1 MKWRKFLAILLVLSI
16 LCSLPITTALAADE
30 DTEETEYELYPLPQE
45 ITYGTDN
52 SNLPSTVNAYF
63 GAGID
68 TYTVDRAEQALSHGG
83 LTMSRV
89 DAAENA
95 QLIVEI
101 YDADGTNNAIFGSL
115 DDTLFAKIDAYLLV
129 IAGSK
134 VGVLGKDTDA
144 AFYGLTTL
152 QQILD
157 QATGGVVRNLTIQD
171 WADVASRGFI
181 EGYYGNPWS
190 TEDRAELMRWAGNFK
205 LNSYFYAPKDD
216 PKHNAR
222 WYERYTDEELEA
234 KIKPL
239 AEAGNASKCQFVYA
253 LHPFMSSA
261 INQSNYSEKIEQLK
275 AKFEQVI
282 GAGVRQIAVLADDAG
297 VPDKDPQLYVTLMTD
312 LTNWVSSEEM
322 QSKYPGLK
330 VIIPFCPNDYM
341 GNGSSDQ
348 FQTLKKL
355 PDTVPLV
362 VTGGRI
368 WGEVSSEFT
377 TNFTNNAGRGPYMWI
392 NWPCSD
398 NSKRHL
404 IMGGYTTFLHPGVD
418 PSNIQGIVLN
428 PMQQSEPSKVAIFGN
443 ACYSWNIWKEDEAEQ
458 AWEDSFKYVDHETYE
473 ETDASNA
480 LKELSKHMINQ
491 NMDDRVTA
499 LQESEVLKAQLD
511 EFKTKLSSG
520 TLTTED
526 IEAMRAEFQ
535 LLADASET
543 YREAGNSRIVGQIVY
558 WLDTWDDITAAA
570 DLLLNALDA
579 YYVDNNAGLVP
590 DYYTQAQAKLE
601 QAETHG
607 FWYIDHT
614 EYAEVGVQHIM
625 PFLRTVRD
633 HVATLA
639 QLSVDPTKV
648 ITTPIWSFGDSFWN
662 GTKLANLYDGNEN
675 TETVSSEEIKS
686 GDYVGL
692 TFSRGI
698 SIDSA
703 AFLTGRS
710 GNLADTF
717 GACKLEYTTDGTT
730 WQTVEKYGSLTGS
743 ATNHD
748 FTFTDL
754 NLTNVRGLR
763 MTATANNAKWL
774 GVREIYINEV
784 PEKEDVE
791 TSLSGTYE
799 YTSRW
804 TVYAGNTD
812 NLKDNSDTSDIEF
825 DTGADDNTVVGDYIG
840 ITLSEAQKI
849 GTVRIVVGGQR
860 VGSNKWKKY
869 HIAYSTEASG
879 DNWITLKTGITGGAV
894 DANTGIITGK
904 DNEKDTLVIDF
915 GGVEARR
922 IRLVNDEQR
931 HAWVLFSEFQVH
943 PYVEDHTEVICT
955 DRWTVYQGSESNLLD
970 GNDNTFVWYDPDG
983 SDNSTDDDSLV
994 GDYIGLDLGEV
1005 KQVGKVR
1012 FVIGHDGGDK
1022 WKKYHLEF
1030 TAQEN
1035 PDLTSSEDW
1044 TTVQSFIGADSG
1056 KDVVEVNLG
1065 GVEARYVRMVN
1076 DERCGCWV
1084 KFSEITVTEFD
1095 AAKDSAPYVFTN
1107 STTAGVGAYGQKT
1120 EDRVTLSK
1128 AMPITLAKGE
1138 YIGIALDR
1146 ITHLSNITVNDNT
1159 DALTLKA
1166 GANLEE
1172 MNPYTKGG
1180 VDARYVYLENEST
1193 SDVVF
1198 TLNELALTIEEI
1210 QDIHLL
1216 STSGLAV
1223 QNSSKDAE
1231 ALGEA
1236 WKWFDGNVNTE
1247 ATFARAQTEGGTIV
1261 FDLGQLRSIQK
1272 IELLLRDAQWD
1283 YIRSG
1288 VVEVA
1293 ADTNGSW
1300 TPVVTIDKMGSDGNA
1315 YNENSAGSVAWGT
1328 TNSTYPNYR
1337 SYVGE
1342 LETAVNARY
1351 LRIRITATYS
1361 HRWICLNEIIINGGE
1376 YVPSSSNPTFV
1387 ADPNE
1392 VSAEYLPEFVADG
1405 NITTGFKPNMEGRTS
1420 GSLIYKLS
1428 DKVAIDQ
1435 INILQSSGAI
1445 SNAEVYVRG
1454 VASTNAL
1461 ASVSEAAQAGEW
1473 VKIGT
1478 LTEPLTSFYTYNFES
1493 IYEIKLE
1500 WVNVSP
1506 LFYEIALIP
1515 RGVLEVD
1522 TAELEALLNRFEE
1535 VKEAEAYLYEAEAL
1549 AAYNAARAQAENI
1562 VTQVEAGSV
1571 TSQAIVNE
1579 AYAKLNNAYRTLV
1592 NSVVTIDAAK
1602 LHLNNLLESYQEEAY
1617 TANSWTQ
1624 FISSE
1629 AYSDAREAL
1638 NSNDFEIVKAAVS
1651 GLLDEAEQTLQRRGD
1666 LTKLHK
1672 LLASIEKLNAS
1683 DYTSASYDALQAVVE
1698 EAEAL
1703 VEDADNATDA
1713 AIDAMVQKLTAAV
1726 ENLERKP
1733 APSRPGTSK
1742 YTLRFVTNGGSTLE
1756 AITAIKGTTIKLKDY
1771 VPIREGYTFAGWYLD
1786 ADLTEKVTEVTLNA
1800 STSIYAK
1807 WTKNGMPFTD
1817 VKVGTWYY
1825 DAVAFVYENGLMQG
1839 TSATRFSPDS
1849 SLTRAMLAQI
1859 LYNRAGK
1866 PTVKDKSAFT
1876 DVANDAWYADAVIW
1890 AYGEGIVSGVG
1901 GGKFAPDAS
1910 ITREQLAAMLYRA
1923 AGSPEVQETTLTFND
1938 ASKVSSYAKSAIC
1951 WAVEEGI
1958 VTGKGGNRLDP
1969 TGTATR
1975 AEVAQMLARF
1985 EQS

>member
-1 MKWRKFLAILLVLSI
+1 MKWRKILAILLALSI

-101 YDADGTNNAIFGSL
+101 YSETGNNAIFGDVNAS
-115 DDTLFAKIDAYLLV
+115 LFAKIDAYLLV

-157 QATGGVVRNLTIQD
+157 QTTGGVVRNLTIQD

-261 INQSNYSEKIEQLK
+261 INKTNYDAKIVQLK

-282 GAGVRQIAVLADDAG
+282 KAGVRQIAVLADDAG
-297 VPDKDPQLYVTLMTD
+297 VPDEDPQLYVKLMTD
-312 LTNWVSSEEM
+312 LTEWVSSADM
-322 QSKYPGLK
+322 QEKYPGLK

-341 GNGSSDQ
+341 GNGSSAQ
-348 FQTLKKL
+348 FQTLKNL
-355 PDTVPLV
+355 PETVPLV

-443 ACYSWNIWKEDEAEQ
+443 ACYSWNIWTEDEADQ

-648 ITTPIWSFGDSFWN
+648 IATPVTNRENPTGSLSN
-662 GTKLANLYDGNEN
+662 VLDGNES
-675 TETVSSEEIKS
+675 TEVVYKNPNQIFVDDYIGVTYSRAIEIHDVKF
-686 GDYVGL
+686 V
-692 TFSRGI
+692 
-698 SIDSA
+698 
-703 AFLTGRS
+703 TGTTA
-710 GNLADTF
+710 NPNDTF
-717 GACKLEYTTDGTT
+717 TNAVLEYTADGKT
-730 WQTVEKYGSLTGS
+730 WEAVPGVDEFTGNQ
-743 ATNHD
+743 AILEAHN
-748 FTFTDL
+748 L
-754 NLTNVRGLR
+754 NLTAKGIRLR
-763 MTATANNAKWL
+763 ATTQRENTWF
-774 GVREIYINEV
+774 GVREIYVNDLHE
-784 PEKEDVE
+784 EEDPGIQP
-791 TSLSGTYE
+791 LSGTVQKTSGYGV
-799 YTSRW
+799 YTGSE
-804 TVYAGNTD
+804 TKLTDGND
-812 NLKDNSDTSDIEF
+812 DTYVWYSTPGDISK
-825 DTGADDNTVVGDYIG
+825 ANDYIG
-840 ITLSEAQKI
+840 LDLGSVQKI
-849 GTVRIVVGGQR
+849 GRVRIVVGSSDG
-860 VGSNKWKKY
+860 NADKWVKY
-869 HIAYSTEASG
+869 HVSYSENGTDWKNLPESSAQIVDVDLEGAS
-879 DNWITLKTGITGGAV
+879 
-894 DANTGIITGK
+894 
-904 DNEKDTLVIDF
+904 
-915 GGVEARR
+915 ARY
-922 IRLVNDEQR
+922 IRLVNDEQVNKWCR
-931 HAWVLFSEFQVH
+931 FSEFQVY

-955 DRWTVYQGSESNLLD
+955 GRWTVYQGSESNLLD
-970 GNDNTFVWYDPDG
+970 GDDNTFIWYDPDG
-983 SDNSTDDDSLV
+983 SGNTTGDDSLV
-994 GDYIGLDLGEV
+994 GDYIGLDLGEI

-1012 FVIGHDGGDK
+1012 FVIGNNNGDKPGDK

-1030 TAQEN
+1030 TAKEN
-1035 PDLTSSEDW
+1035 PILTGSEDW

-1076 DERCGCWV
+1076 DEQCGCWI

-1128 AMPITLAKGE
+1128 ALPITLAPGE

-1146 ITHLSNITVNDNT
+1146 ITHLSDITVNDNT
-1159 DALTLKA
+1159 NALTLKA
-1166 GANLEE
+1166 GANLDE
-1172 MNPYTKGG
+1172 MNAYTEGG
-1180 VDARYVYLENEST
+1180 VDARYVYLVNESQN
-1193 SDVVF
+1193 DVTF
-1198 TLNELALTIEEI
+1198 TLNELALTIDEI
-1210 QDIHLL
+1210 
-1216 STSGLAV
+1216 SGITLVGVEGLEVNQAYKD
-1223 QNSSKDAE
+1223 SDAE
-1231 ALGEA
+1231 LTGTYTN
-1236 WKWFDGNVNTE
+1236 WFDGNVNT
-1247 ATFARAQTEGGTIV
+1247 AAGFSRYQKTNGTIT
-1261 FDLGQLRSIQK
+1261 FDLGQSREITSVEALVQDSQIN
-1272 IELLLRDAQWD
+1272 
-1283 YIRSG
+1283 YIRKG
-1288 VVEVA
+1288 VIEVA
-1293 ADTNGSW
+1293 ASLDGEW
-1300 TPVVTIDKMGSDGNA
+1300 TSVVTIDKYAGNT
-1315 YNENSAGSVAWGT
+1315 YDDYTAGSVGWGEAS
-1328 TNSTYPNYR
+1328 STYPNFR
-1337 SYVGE
+1337 SYLGTLDEPV
-1342 LETAVNARY
+1342 TARY
-1351 LRIRITATYS
+1351 LRIRITADYN
-1361 HRWICLNEIIINGGE
+1361 HRFINLNEIIINGGE
-1376 YVPSSSNPTFV
+1376 YVPSTSNPTFV
-1387 ADPNE
+1387 ADPPE
-1392 VSAEYLPEFVADG
+1392 VSEEYLPEFVADG
-1405 NITTGFKPNMEGRTS
+1405 NITTGFKTNMEGRES

-1428 DKVAIDQ
+1428 DKVEIDQ

-1445 SNAEVYVRG
+1445 SNAEVYIRG

-1461 ASVSEAAQAGEW
+1461 MSVSKAARAGEW
-1473 VKIGT
+1473 VKLGT
-1478 LTEPLTSFYTYNFES
+1478 LTESLTSFYTYNFES
-1493 IYEIKLE
+1493 IYEIKIT
-1500 WVNVSP
+1500 WGNVTP
-1506 LFYEIALIP
+1506 LIYEIVLIP
-1515 RGVLEVD
+1515 RGALAVD
-1522 TAELEALLNRFEE
+1522 ATQLTALVAQCGEIEQEDENKYDA
-1535 VKEAEAYLYEAEAL
+1535 VAL
-1549 AAYNAARAQAENI
+1549 AAYQEARQAAQDMLKAVAEGT
-1562 VTQVEAGSV
+1562 VQ
-1571 TSQAIVNE
+1571 SQAQVNE
-1579 AYAKLNNAYRTLV
+1579 AYAKLNSAHRALL
-1592 NSVVTIDAAK
+1592 NSVNDLATAK
-1602 LHLNNLLESYQEEAY
+1602 DKLTALKESYKDADY
-1617 TANSWTQ
+1617 TPNSWKLFTA
-1624 FISSE
+1624 SE
-1629 AYSDAREAL
+1629 AYQNVTAVLAGNSLNNIKDATQE
-1638 NSNDFEIVKAAVS
+1638 
-1651 GLLDEAEQTLQRRGD
+1651 LLDAAEQTLQRRGD
-1666 LTKLHK
+1666 LTKLHE

-1817 VKVGTWYY
+1817 VKVGSWYY
-1825 DAVAFVYENGLMQG
+1825 DAVTFVYENGLMQG

>member
-101 YDADGTNNAIFGSL
+101 YSETGNNAIFGRV

-129 IAGSK
+129 IAGNK

-157 QATGGVVRNLTIQD
+157 QTTGGVVRNLTIQD

-275 AKFEQVI
+275 AKFEQVM

-355 PDTVPLV
+355 PETVPLV

-443 ACYSWNIWKEDEAEQ
+443 ACYSWNIWTEDEADQ

-499 LQESEVLKAQLD
+499 LQESVVLKDTLNA
-511 EFKTKLSSG
+511 FKTKLSSG

-526 IEAMRAEFQ
+526 IETMRAEFQ
-535 LLADASET
+535 LLADATDT

-648 ITTPIWSFGDSFWN
+648 IATPVTNRENPTGSLSN
-662 GTKLANLYDGNEN
+662 VLDGNES
-675 TETVSSEEIKS
+675 TEVVYKNPNQIFVDDYIGVTYSRAIEIHDVKF
-686 GDYVGL
+686 V
-692 TFSRGI
+692 
-698 SIDSA
+698 
-703 AFLTGRS
+703 TGTTA
-710 GNLADTF
+710 NPKDTF
-717 GACKLEYTTDGTT
+717 TNAVLEYTEDGTT
-730 WQTVEKYGSLTGS
+730 WKQVPDVAEFTGNK
-743 ATNHD
+743 AILEAHN
-748 FTFTDL
+748 L
-754 NLTNVRGLR
+754 NLTAKGIRLR
-763 MTATANNAKWL
+763 ATIQRDNTWF
-774 GVREIYINEV
+774 GIREIYVNDL
-784 PEKEDVE
+784 PEEEIPDSNAPLTGTVQKTSGYAVYEGPE
-791 TSLSGTYE
+791 TKLTDGNDDTYVW
-799 YTSRW
+799 YSTP
-804 TVYAGNTD
+804 GNISKA
-812 NLKDNSDTSDIEF
+812 N
-825 DTGADDNTVVGDYIG
+825 DYIG
-840 ITLSEAQKI
+840 LDLGSVQKI
-849 GTVRIVVGGQR
+849 GRVRIVVGSSDG
-860 VGSNKWKKY
+860 NADKWVKY
-869 HIAYSTEASG
+869 HVSYSENGTDWQNLPESSAQIVDVDLEGAS
-879 DNWITLKTGITGGAV
+879 
-894 DANTGIITGK
+894 
-904 DNEKDTLVIDF
+904 
-915 GGVEARR
+915 ARY
-922 IRLVNDEQR
+922 IRLVNDEQVNKWCR
-931 HAWVLFSEFQVH
+931 FSEFQVY

-970 GNDNTFVWYDPDG
+970 GDDNTFIWYDPDG
-983 SDNSTDDDSLV
+983 SGNTTGDDSLV

-1012 FVIGHDGGDK
+1012 FVVGNEGSDK
-1022 WKKYHLEF
+1022 WTKYHLEF
-1030 TAQEN
+1030 TADPE
-1035 PDLTSSEDW
+1035 PDFSTSEDW
-1044 TTVQSFIGADSG
+1044 TTVQSFTGADSG

-1065 GVEARYVRMVN
+1065 GVDARYVRMVN
-1076 DERCGCWV
+1076 DEQCGCWV
-1084 KFSEITVTEFD
+1084 KFSEISVAEFD
-1095 AAKDSAPYVFTN
+1095 PATDSAPYVFTN

-1128 AMPITLAKGE
+1128 ALPITLEPSE

-1146 ITHLSNITVNDNT
+1146 ITHLSDITVNDNT
-1159 DALTLKA
+1159 NALTLKA
-1166 GANLEE
+1166 GANLDE
-1172 MNPYTKGG
+1172 MNAYTEGG
-1180 VDARYVYLENEST
+1180 VDARYVYLVNESQN
-1193 SDVVF
+1193 DVTF
-1198 TLNELALTIEEI
+1198 TLNELALTIDEI
-1210 QDIHLL
+1210 
-1216 STSGLAV
+1216 SGITLVGVEGLEVNQAYKD
-1223 QNSSKDAE
+1223 SDAE
-1231 ALGEA
+1231 LTGTYTN
-1236 WKWFDGNVNTE
+1236 WFDGNVNT
-1247 ATFARAQTEGGTIV
+1247 AAGFSRYQKTNGTIT
-1261 FDLGQLRSIQK
+1261 FDLGQSREITSVEALVQDSQIN
-1272 IELLLRDAQWD
+1272 
-1283 YIRSG
+1283 YIRKG
-1288 VVEVA
+1288 VIEVA
-1293 ADTNGSW
+1293 DSLDGEW
-1300 TPVVTIDKMGSDGNA
+1300 TSVVTIDKYAGNT
-1315 YNENSAGSVAWGT
+1315 YDDYTAGSVGWGEAS
-1328 TNSTYPNYR
+1328 STYPNFR
-1337 SYVGE
+1337 SYLGTLDEPV
-1342 LETAVNARY
+1342 TARY
-1351 LRIRITATYS
+1351 LRIRITADYN
-1361 HRWICLNEIIINGGE
+1361 HRFINLNEIIINGGE
-1376 YVPSSSNPTFV
+1376 YVPSTSNPTFV
-1387 ADPNE
+1387 ADPPE
-1392 VSAEYLPEFVADG
+1392 VSEEYLPEFVADG

-1428 DKVAIDQ
+1428 DKVEIDQ

-1461 ASVSEAAQAGEW
+1461 MSVSKAARAGEW
-1473 VKIGT
+1473 VKLGT
-1478 LTEPLTSFYTYNFES
+1478 LTESLTSFYTYNFES
-1493 IYEIKLE
+1493 IYEIKIT
-1500 WVNVSP
+1500 WGNVTP
-1506 LFYEIALIP
+1506 LIYEIVLIP
-1515 RGVLEVD
+1515 RGALAVD
-1522 TAELEALLNRFEE
+1522 ATQLTALVAQCGEIEQEDENKYDA
-1535 VKEAEAYLYEAEAL
+1535 VAL
-1549 AAYNAARAQAENI
+1549 AAYQEARKAAQDMLKAVAEGT
-1562 VTQVEAGSV
+1562 VQ
-1571 TSQAIVNE
+1571 SQAQVNE
-1579 AYAKLNNAYRTLV
+1579 AYALLNSAHRALL
-1592 NSVVTIDAAK
+1592 NSVNDLATAK
-1602 LHLNNLLESYQEEAY
+1602 EQLTALKNSYQEEDY
-1617 TANSWTQ
+1617 TSNSWSQ
-1624 FISSE
+1624 FTG
-1629 AYSDAREAL
+1629 SDAYKNVATVL
-1638 NSNDFEIVKAAVS
+1638 AGNNLTAIKAATQA
-1651 GLLDEAEQTLQRRGD
+1651 LLNEAEQTLQRRGD
-1666 LTKLHK
+1666 LTKLHE

>member
-1 MKWRKFLAILLVLSI
+1 MKWRKILAILLVLSM

-45 ITYGTDN
+45 IVYHSDN
-52 SNLPSTVNAYF
+52 SQLPSNVNAYF
-63 GAGID
+63 DVGID
-68 TYTVDRAEQALSHGG
+68 EYTVERAKQALSHGS
-83 LTMSRV
+83 LTMQEVTSA
-89 DAAENA
+89 DDA

-101 YDADGTNNAIFGSL
+101 YDADSMNNAIFSNV
-115 DDTLFAKIDAYLLV
+115 DPSLFAKIDAYLLV

-157 QATGGVVRNLTIQD
+157 QTTGGVVRSLTIQD

-261 INQSNYSEKIEQLK
+261 INQSNYSEKIKQLK
-275 AKFEQVI
+275 AKFEQVM

-297 VPDKDPQLYVTLMTD
+297 NQGNDLYIQLMTD
-312 LTNWVSSEEM
+312 LVNWVSSDEM
-322 QSKYPGLK
+322 QEKYPGLK
-330 VIIPFCPNDYM
+330 TTIPFCPVQYG
-341 GNGSSDQ
+341 GNGESWMSGMPQ
-348 FQTLKKL
+348 V
-355 PDTVPLV
+355 VPIV
-362 VTGGRI
+362 MTGGRI
-368 WGEVSSEFT
+368 WGEVT
-377 TNFTNNAGRGPYMWI
+377 DNFTNTFYNNVGRGPYMWI
-392 NWPCSD
+392 NWPCTD

-404 IMGGYTTFLHPGVD
+404 IMGGYTTFLHPGVS
-418 PSNIQGIVLN
+418 PEKIQGIVLN

-443 ACYSWNIWKEDEAEQ
+443 ACYSWNIWTEDEAEQ
-458 AWEDSFKYVDHETYE
+458 AWEDSFKYADHETYE

-648 ITTPIWSFGDSFWN
+648 IATPVTNRENPTGSLSN
-662 GTKLANLYDGNEN
+662 VLDGNES
-675 TETVSSEEIKS
+675 TEVVYKNPNQIFVDDYIGVTYSRAIEIHDVKF
-686 GDYVGL
+686 V
-692 TFSRGI
+692 
-698 SIDSA
+698 
-703 AFLTGRS
+703 TGTTA
-710 GNLADTF
+710 NPKDTF
-717 GACKLEYTTDGTT
+717 TNAVLEYTEDGTT
-730 WQTVEKYGSLTGS
+730 WKQVPDVAEFTGNK
-743 ATNHD
+743 AILEAHN
-748 FTFTDL
+748 L
-754 NLTNVRGLR
+754 NLTAKGIRLR
-763 MTATANNAKWL
+763 ATIQRDNTWF
-774 GVREIYINEV
+774 GVREIYVNDL
-784 PEKEDVE
+784 PEEEDPGIQP
-791 TSLSGTYE
+791 LSGTVQKTSGYGV
-799 YTSRW
+799 YTGPE
-804 TVYAGNTD
+804 TKLTDGND
-812 NLKDNSDTSDIEF
+812 DTYVWYSTPGDISK
-825 DTGADDNTVVGDYIG
+825 ANDYIG
-840 ITLSEAQKI
+840 LDLGSVQKI
-849 GTVRIVVGGQR
+849 GRVRIVVGSSDG
-860 VGSNKWKKY
+860 NADKWVKY
-869 HIAYSTEASG
+869 HVSYSENGTDWQNLPESSAQIVDVDLEGAS
-879 DNWITLKTGITGGAV
+879 
-894 DANTGIITGK
+894 
-904 DNEKDTLVIDF
+904 
-915 GGVEARR
+915 ARY
-922 IRLVNDEQR
+922 IRLVNDEQVSKWCR
-931 HAWVLFSEFQVH
+931 FSEFQVY

-955 DRWTVYQGSESNLLD
+955 GRWTVYQGSESNLLD
-970 GNDNTFVWYDPDG
+970 GDDNTFIWYDPDG
-983 SDNSTDDDSLV
+983 SGNTTGDDSLV

-1030 TAQEN
+1030 TAEAE
-1035 PDLTSSEDW
+1035 PDFSSASEDW

-1076 DERCGCWV
+1076 DEQCGCWI

-1128 AMPITLAKGE
+1128 ALPITLAPGE

-1166 GANLEE
+1166 GANLDE
-1172 MNPYTKGG
+1172 MNAYTDGS
-1180 VDARYVYLENEST
+1180 VDVRYVYLVNEGT
-1193 SDVVF
+1193 DKVTF
-1198 TLNELALTIEEI
+1198 TLNELALTIDEI
-1210 QDIHLL
+1210 
-1216 STSGLAV
+1216 SGITLVGVEGLEVNQAYKD
-1223 QNSSKDAE
+1223 SDAE
-1231 ALGEA
+1231 LTGTYTN
-1236 WKWFDGNVNTE
+1236 WFDGNVNT
-1247 ATFARAQTEGGTIV
+1247 AAGFSRYQKTNGTIT
-1261 FDLGQLRSIQK
+1261 FDLGQSREITSVEALVQDSQIN
-1272 IELLLRDAQWD
+1272 
-1283 YIRSG
+1283 YIRKG
-1288 VVEVA
+1288 VIEVA
-1293 ADTNGSW
+1293 ASLDGEW
-1300 TPVVTIDKMGSDGNA
+1300 TSVVTIDKYAGNT
-1315 YNENSAGSVAWGT
+1315 YDDYTAGSVGWGEAS
-1328 TNSTYPNYR
+1328 STYPNFR
-1337 SYVGE
+1337 SYLGTLDEPV
-1342 LETAVNARY
+1342 TARY
-1351 LRIRITATYS
+1351 LRIRITADYN
-1361 HRWICLNEIIINGGE
+1361 HRFINLNEIIINGGE
-1376 YVPSSSNPTFV
+1376 YVPSTSNPTFV
-1387 ADPNE
+1387 ADPPE
-1392 VSAEYLPEFVADG
+1392 VSANYLPEFVADG
-1405 NITTGFKPNMEGRTS
+1405 NITTGFKPNMEGRES

-1428 DKVAIDQ
+1428 DKVEIDQ

-1461 ASVSEAAQAGEW
+1461 MSVSKAAEAGEW
-1473 VKIGT
+1473 VKLGT
-1478 LTEPLTSFYTYNFES
+1478 LTDPLTSFYTYNFES
-1493 IYEIKLE
+1493 IYEIKIT
-1500 WVNVSP
+1500 WGNVSP
-1506 LFYEIALIP
+1506 LIYEIALIP
-1515 RGVLEVD
+1515 RGVLAVD
-1522 TAELEALLNRFEE
+1522 KTQLASLVEQCEEIVQQDESKYDATALSAYREAR
-1535 VKEAEAYLYEAEAL
+1535 KAAQDIL
-1549 AAYNAARAQAENI
+1549 AGTVQ
-1562 VTQVEAGSV
+1562 
-1571 TSQAIVNE
+1571 SQAQVNE
-1579 AYAKLNNAYRTLV
+1579 AYAKLNSAHRALLQSVNDLSTAKEQLNALK
-1592 NSVVTIDAAK
+1592 NSYNET
-1602 LHLNNLLESYQEEAY
+1602 EY
-1617 TANSWTQ
+1617 TPNSWTA
-1624 FISSE
+1624 FTT
-1629 AYSDAREAL
+1629 SDAYKNVATVL
-1638 NSNDFEIVKAAVS
+1638 AGNNLTAIKAATQA
-1651 GLLDEAEQTLQRRGD
+1651 LLNEAEQTLQRRGD
-1666 LTKLHK
+1666 LTKLHE

-1817 VKVGTWYY
+1817 VKVGSWYY
-1825 DAVAFVYENGLMQG
+1825 DAVTFVYENGLMQG

>member
-16 LCSLPITTALAADE
+16 LCSLPITTALAADGE
-30 DTEETEYELYPLPQE
+30 MEEAEYELYPLPQE
-45 ITYGTDN
+45 IAYGTDN

-68 TYTVDRAEQALSHGG
+68 TYTVDRAKQALSHGG
-83 LTMSRV
+83 LTMNQV

-101 YDADGTNNAIFGSL
+101 YDADGANNAIFDSVG
-115 DDTLFAKIDAYLLV
+115 DTLFAKIDAYLLV

-157 QATGGVVRNLTIQD
+157 QTTGGTVRNLTIQD

-216 PKHNAR
+216 PKHNSN
-222 WYERYTDEELEA
+222 WYDLYTKEELET

-253 LHPFMSSA
+253 LHPFMNESQAMTST
-261 INQSNYSEKIEQLK
+261 NYNEKIVRLK

-282 GAGVRQIAVLADDAG
+282 GAGVRQIAVLADDA
-297 VPDKDPQLYVTLMTD
+297 KDYGNDLYIKLMTD
-312 LTNWVSSEEM
+312 LVNWVSSDEM
-322 QSKYPGLK
+322 QKEYPGLK
-330 VIIPFCPNDYM
+330 TTIPFCPVQYG
-341 GNGSSDQ
+341 GNGESWMSGMPQ
-348 FQTLKKL
+348 E
-355 PDTVPLV
+355 VPIV
-362 VTGGRI
+362 MTGGKV
-368 WGEVSSEFT
+368 WGEV
-377 TNFTNNAGRGPYMWI
+377 TNGFTNTFYNNVGRGPYMWI
-392 NWPCSD
+392 NWPCTD

-443 ACYSWNIWKEDEAEQ
+443 ACYSWNIWTEDKADQ
-458 AWEDSFKYVDHETYE
+458 AWEDSFKYVDHETYV

-535 LLADASET
+535 LLADASKT
-543 YREAGNSRIVGQIVY
+543 YRDSGNKRIVGQIVY

-570 DLLLNALDA
+570 ELLLNALDA
-579 YYVDNNAGLVP
+579 YYVDNNAGIVP
-590 DYYTQAQAKLE
+590 DYYTQAQAYLE

-607 FWYIDHT
+607 FWYVDHT

-639 QLSVDPTKV
+639 QLTVDPTKV
-648 ITTPIWSFGDSFWN
+648 ITTPIWSFGNSFWN
-662 GTKLANLYDGNEN
+662 GTKLANLHDGKEN

-703 AFLTGRS
+703 VFLTGRS

-730 WQTVEKYGSLTGS
+730 WQTVEKYASLAGS

-748 FTFTDL
+748 FTFTGL
-754 NLTNVRGLR
+754 NLTNVCGLR
-763 MTATANNAKWL
+763 MTATADNAKWL
-774 GVREIYINEV
+774 GVREIYINDL
-784 PEKEDVE
+784 PEEEIPDSNAPLTGTVQKTSGYAVYEGPE
-791 TSLSGTYE
+791 TKLTDGNDDTYVW
-799 YTSRW
+799 YSTP
-804 TVYAGNTD
+804 GNAS
-812 NLKDNSDTSDIEF
+812 NIN
-825 DTGADDNTVVGDYIG
+825 DYIG
-840 ITLSEAQKI
+840 LDLGGIYSI
-849 GTVRIVVGGQR
+849 GRVRVVVGHDGTS
-860 VGSNKWKKY
+860 GDKWKEY
-869 HIAYSTEASG
+869 HIAYSENGTTWEHLSS
-879 DNWITLKTGITGGAV
+879 ITGAE
-894 DANTGIITGK
+894 TGK
-904 DNEKDTLVIDF
+904 DI
-915 GGVEARR
+915 VEVDLQGARARYVR
-922 IRLVNDEQR
+922 IIND
-931 HAWVLFSEFQVH
+931 AYKKVWCYFSEFQVY
-943 PYVEDHTEVICT
+943 PYVEDHTSIIRT
-955 DRWTVYQGSESNLLD
+955 NRWTVHQGPENNLLD

-983 SDNSTDDDSLV
+983 SDNSTGDDSLV
-994 GDYIGLDLGEV
+994 GDYIGLDLGKAE
-1005 KQVGKVR
+1005 QVGKVR
-1012 FVIGHDGGDK
+1012 FVIGNDGSDKPGDK

-1030 TAQEN
+1030 TAEPN
-1035 PDLTSSEDW
+1035 PDFSTSEVW
-1044 TTVQSFIGADSG
+1044 ATVQSFTGADSG

-1065 GVEARYVRMVN
+1065 GVKAQYVRMVN
-1076 DERCGCWV
+1076 DEQCGCWI

-1095 AAKDSAPYVFTN
+1095 TAKDSAPYVFTN
-1107 STTAGVGAYGQKT
+1107 SKNAGVGTYGQKT
-1120 EDRVTLSK
+1120 EEQVTLSK
-1128 AMPITLAKGE
+1128 ALPITLAPDE

-1166 GANLEE
+1166 GANLDE
-1172 MNPYTKGG
+1172 MKVYTVGG
-1180 VDARYVYLENEST
+1180 VDARYVYLVNEGT
-1193 SDVVF
+1193 DDVTF
-1198 TLNELALTIEEI
+1198 ILGELALTIEEI

-1376 YVPSSSNPTFV
+1376 YVPSTSNPTFV
-1387 ADPNE
+1387 ADPPE

-1405 NITTGFKPNMEGRTS
+1405 NITTGFKPNMEGRES

-1428 DKVAIDQ
+1428 DKVEIDQ

-1461 ASVSEAAQAGEW
+1461 ASVSEAARAGKW

-1500 WVNVSP
+1500 WGNVSP
-1506 LFYEIALIP
+1506 LFYEIVLIP
-1515 RGVLEVD
+1515 RGALAVD
-1522 TAELEALLNRFEE
+1522 ATQLTALVAQCEE
-1535 VKEAEAYLYEAEAL
+1535 IAEEDENKYDASAL
-1549 AAYNAARAQAENI
+1549 AAYEAARAAAQEMIEAVKENS
-1562 VTQVEAGSV
+1562 VE
-1571 TSQAIVNE
+1571 SQAQVNE
-1579 AYAKLNNAYRTLV
+1579 AYALLNSAHRALLYSV
-1592 NSVVTIDAAK
+1592 NDLATAK
-1602 LHLNNLLESYQEEAY
+1602 EQLTALKDSYQEMDY
-1617 TANSWTQ
+1617 TPNSWQQ
-1624 FISSE
+1624 FVH
-1629 AYSDAREAL
+1629 SDAYKNVAAVL
-1638 NSNDFEIVKAAVS
+1638 NGNDLTDIKAATQA
-1651 GLLDEAEQTLQRRGD
+1651 LLDTAENTLQRRGD
-1666 LTKLHK
+1666 LTKLNE
-1672 LLASIEKLNAS
+1672 LLASIEKLTAS
-1683 DYTSASYDALQAVVE
+1683 DYTTASYEALQKVVE

-1817 VKVGTWYY
+1817 VKVGSWYY

-1839 TSATRFSPDS
+1839 TSAMRFSPDS

>member
-1 MKWRKFLAILLVLSI
+1 MKWRKILAILLVLSI
-16 LCSLPITTALAADE
+16 LCSLPITTALAADG

-101 YDADGTNNAIFGSL
+101 YSETGNNAIFGDVNAS
-115 DDTLFAKIDAYLLV
+115 LFAKIDAYLLV

-157 QATGGVVRNLTIQD
+157 QTTGGTVRSLTIQD

-222 WYERYTDEELEA
+222 WYELYTDEELEA

-297 VPDKDPQLYVTLMTD
+297 VPDQNPQLYVTLMTD
-312 LTNWVSSEEM
+312 LTDWVSSEEM

-341 GNGSSDQ
+341 GNGSSEQ
-348 FQTLKKL
+348 FQTLRQL
-355 PDTVPLV
+355 PSTVPLV

-443 ACYSWNIWKEDEAEQ
+443 ACYSWNIWTEDEAEQ
-458 AWEDSFKYVDHETYE
+458 AWEDSFKYVDHETYV

-491 NMDDRVTA
+491 NMDSRVTA
-499 LQESEVLKAQLD
+499 LQESVVLKDTLNA
-511 EFKTKLSSG
+511 FKTKLSSG

-526 IEAMRAEFQ
+526 IETMRAEFQ

-648 ITTPIWSFGDSFWN
+648 IATPVTNRENPTGSLSN
-662 GTKLANLYDGNEN
+662 VLDGNES
-675 TETVSSEEIKS
+675 TEVVYKNPNQIFVDDYIGVTYSRAIEIHDVKF
-686 GDYVGL
+686 V
-692 TFSRGI
+692 
-698 SIDSA
+698 
-703 AFLTGRS
+703 TGTTANPR
-710 GNLADTF
+710 DTF
-717 GACKLEYTTDGTT
+717 TNAVLEYTADGKT
-730 WQTVEKYGSLTGS
+730 WEAVPGV
-743 ATNHD
+743 D
-748 FTFTDL
+748 VFTDNQAILEAHNL
-754 NLTNVRGLR
+754 NLTAKGIRLR
-763 MTATANNAKWL
+763 ATTQRDNTWF
-774 GVREIYINEV
+774 GVREIYVNDL
-784 PEKEDVE
+784 PEEEDPGIQP
-791 TSLSGTYE
+791 LSGTVQK
-799 YTSRW
+799 TSGYG
-804 TVYAGNTD
+804 VYAGSETKLTD
-812 NLKDNSDTSDIEF
+812 GNDDTYVWYSTPDDISK
-825 DTGADDNTVVGDYIG
+825 ANDYIG
-840 ITLSEAQKI
+840 LDLGSVQKI
-849 GTVRIVVGGQR
+849 GRVRIVVGSSDG
-860 VGSNKWKKY
+860 NADKWVKY
-869 HIAYSTEASG
+869 HVSYSENGTDWQNLPESSAQIVDVDLEGAS
-879 DNWITLKTGITGGAV
+879 
-894 DANTGIITGK
+894 
-904 DNEKDTLVIDF
+904 
-915 GGVEARR
+915 ARY
-922 IRLVNDEQR
+922 IRLVNDEQVNKWCR
-931 HAWVLFSEFQVH
+931 FSEFQVY
-943 PYVEDHTEVICT
+943 PYVEDHTEVIRT

-970 GNDNTFVWYDPDG
+970 GDDNTFIWYDPDG
-983 SDNSTDDDSLV
+983 SGNTTGDDSLV
-994 GDYIGLDLGEV
+994 GDYIGLNLGEV

-1035 PDLTSSEDW
+1035 PDLTSSEGW
-1044 TTVQSFIGADSG
+1044 TIVQSFTGAASG

-1065 GVEARYVRMVN
+1065 GVEAQYVRMVN
-1076 DERCGCWV
+1076 DEQCGCWI

-1107 STTAGVGAYGQKT
+1107 SATAGVGAYGQKT
-1120 EDRVTLSK
+1120 EEQVTLSK
-1128 AMPITLAKGE
+1128 ALPITLAPGE

-1166 GANLEE
+1166 GANLDE
-1172 MNPYTKGG
+1172 MKAYTEGG
-1180 VDARYVYLENEST
+1180 VDARYVYLVNESQN
-1193 SDVVF
+1193 DVTF
-1198 TLNELALTIEEI
+1198 ILSELALTIDEI
-1210 QDIHLL
+1210 
-1216 STSGLAV
+1216 SGTSLVGVDGLEVNQAYKD
-1223 QNSSKDAE
+1223 SDAE
-1231 ALGEA
+1231 LTGTYTN
-1236 WKWFDGNVNTE
+1236 WFDGNVDT
-1247 ATFARAQTEGGTIV
+1247 AAGFSRYQKAGGTIT
-1261 FDLGQLRSIQK
+1261 FDLGQSREITSVEALVQDSQIN
-1272 IELLLRDAQWD
+1272 
-1283 YIRSG
+1283 YIRKG
-1288 VVEVA
+1288 VIEVA
-1293 ADTNGSW
+1293 NSLDGDWMA
-1300 TPVVTIDKMGSDGNA
+1300 VVTIDS
-1315 YNENSAGSVAWGT
+1315 NENGDYSDNTSGSVGWGEAS
-1328 TNSTYPNYR
+1328 STYPNFR
-1337 SYVGE
+1337 SYLGT
-1342 LETAVNARY
+1342 LEEPVTARY
-1351 LRIRITATYS
+1351 LRIRITEDYNY
-1361 HRWICLNEIIINGGE
+1361 RFINLNEIIINGGE
-1376 YVPSSSNPTFV
+1376 YVPSTSNPTFV
-1387 ADPNE
+1387 ADPPE

-1405 NITTGFKPNMEGRTS
+1405 NITTGFKPNMEGRES

-1428 DKVAIDQ
+1428 DKVEIDQ

-1461 ASVSEAAQAGEW
+1461 MSVSKAARAGEW

-1493 IYEIKLE
+1493 IYEIKIT
-1500 WVNVSP
+1500 WGNVTP
-1506 LFYEIALIP
+1506 LLYEIVLIP
-1515 RGVLEVD
+1515 RGALAVD
-1522 TAELEALLNRFEE
+1522 ATQLTALVAQCGEIEQEDENKYDA
-1535 VKEAEAYLYEAEAL
+1535 VAL
-1549 AAYNAARAQAENI
+1549 AAYQEARQAAQDMLDA
-1562 VTQVEAGSV
+1562 VEAGSV
-1571 TSQAIVNE
+1571 QSQAQVNE
-1579 AYAKLNNAYRTLV
+1579 AYAKLNSAHRALL
-1592 NSVVTIDAAK
+1592 NSVNDLATAK
-1602 LHLNNLLESYQEEAY
+1602 EQLTALKNSYQEEDY
-1617 TANSWTQ
+1617 TSNSWSQ
-1624 FISSE
+1624 FTG
-1629 AYSDAREAL
+1629 SDAYKNVATVL
-1638 NSNDFEIVKAAVS
+1638 AGNNLTAIKAATEA
-1651 GLLDEAEQTLQRRGD
+1651 LLDEAEQTLQRRGD
-1666 LTKLHK
+1666 LTKLNE
-1672 LLASIEKLNAS
+1672 LLASIEKLNGS
-1683 DYTSASYDALQAVVE
+1683 DYTTESYEALQKVVE

-1733 APSRPGTSK
+1733 APSRPSTTSK
-1742 YTLRFVTNGGSTLE
+1742 YTLRFVTNGGSALE
-1756 AITAIKGTTIKLKDY
+1756 PITAIKGTTIKLKDY
-1771 VPIREGYTFAGWYLD
+1771 VPTREGYTFAGWYLD
-1786 ADLTEKVTEVTLNA
+1786 ADLTEKVTEVTLN
-1800 STSIYAK
+1800 SSISIYAK

-1817 VKVGTWYY
+1817 VKVGSWYY
-1825 DAVAFVYENGLMQG
+1825 DAVTFVYENGLMQG

-1923 AGSPEVQETTLTFND
+1923 AGSPEVQETALTFND

>member
-83 LTMSRV
+83 LTMNQV

-101 YDADGTNNAIFGSL
+101 YDADGTNNAIFGTTVDS
-115 DDTLFAKIDAYLLV
+115 TLFTKIDAYLLV
-129 IAGSK
+129 IAGNK

-261 INQSNYSEKIEQLK
+261 INQSNYSEKIKQLK
-275 AKFEQVI
+275 AKFEQVM

-443 ACYSWNIWKEDEAEQ
+443 ACYSWNIWTEDAAEQ

-535 LLADASET
+535 HLADASET

-648 ITTPIWSFGDSFWN
+648 IATPVTNRENPTGSLSN
-662 GTKLANLYDGNEN
+662 VLDGNES
-675 TETVSSEEIKS
+675 TEVVYKNPNQIFVDDYIGVTYSRAIEIHDVKF
-686 GDYVGL
+686 V
-692 TFSRGI
+692 
-698 SIDSA
+698 
-703 AFLTGRS
+703 TGTTA
-710 GNLADTF
+710 NPKDTF
-717 GACKLEYTTDGTT
+717 TNAVLEYTEDGTT
-730 WQTVEKYGSLTGS
+730 WKQVPDVAEFTGNK
-743 ATNHD
+743 AILEAHN
-748 FTFTDL
+748 L
-754 NLTNVRGLR
+754 NLTAKGIRLR
-763 MTATANNAKWL
+763 ATIQRDNTWF
-774 GVREIYINEV
+774 GVREIYVNDL
-784 PEKEDVE
+784 PEEEDPGIQP
-791 TSLSGTYE
+791 LSGTVQKTSGYGV
-799 YTSRW
+799 YTGPE
-804 TVYAGNTD
+804 TKLTDGND
-812 NLKDNSDTSDIEF
+812 DTYVWYSTPGDISK
-825 DTGADDNTVVGDYIG
+825 ANDYIG
-840 ITLSEAQKI
+840 LDLGSVQKI
-849 GTVRIVVGGQR
+849 GRVRIVVGSSDG
-860 VGSNKWKKY
+860 NADKWVKY
-869 HIAYSTEASG
+869 HVSYSENGTDWQNLPESSAQIVDVDLEGAS
-879 DNWITLKTGITGGAV
+879 
-894 DANTGIITGK
+894 
-904 DNEKDTLVIDF
+904 
-915 GGVEARR
+915 ARY
-922 IRLVNDEQR
+922 IRLVNDEQVSKWCR
-931 HAWVLFSEFQVH
+931 FSEFQVY

-955 DRWTVYQGSESNLLD
+955 GRWTVYQGSESNLLD
-970 GNDNTFVWYDPDG
+970 GDDNTFIWYDPDG
-983 SDNSTDDDSLV
+983 SGNTTGDDSLV

-1030 TAQEN
+1030 TAEAE
-1035 PDLTSSEDW
+1035 PDFSSASEDW

-1076 DERCGCWV
+1076 DEQCGCWI

-1128 AMPITLAKGE
+1128 ALPITLAPGE

-1146 ITHLSNITVNDNT
+1146 ITHLSNITVNDNP

-1166 GANLEE
+1166 GANLDE
-1172 MNPYTKGG
+1172 MKAYTDGG
-1180 VDARYVYLENEST
+1180 VDARYVYLVNEGEEA
-1193 SDVVF
+1193 VIF
-1198 TLNELALTIEEI
+1198 TLSELALTIEEI

-1342 LETAVNARY
+1342 LETAVNVRY

-1376 YVPSSSNPTFV
+1376 YVPSTSNPTFV
-1387 ADPNE
+1387 ADPPE

-1405 NITTGFKPNMEGRTS
+1405 NITTGFKPNMEGRES

-1428 DKVAIDQ
+1428 DKVEIDQ

-1461 ASVSEAAQAGEW
+1461 MSVSKAARAGEW
-1473 VKIGT
+1473 VKIGI

-1493 IYEIKLE
+1493 IYEIKIT
-1500 WVNVSP
+1500 WGDASP
-1506 LFYEIALIP
+1506 LIYEIALIP
-1515 RGVLEVD
+1515 RGVLAVD
-1522 TAELEALLNRFEE
+1522 ATQLTALVAQCEE
-1535 VKEAEAYLYEAEAL
+1535 IAEEDESKYDAAAL
-1549 AAYNAARAQAENI
+1549 AAYEAARAAAQEMI
-1562 VTQVEAGSV
+1562 EAVADSAV
-1571 TSQAIVNE
+1571 QSQAQVNE
-1579 AYAKLNNAYRTLV
+1579 AYAKLNSAHRALL
-1592 NSVVTIDAAK
+1592 NSVNDLATAK
-1602 LHLNNLLESYQEEAY
+1602 EQLTALKNSYQEEDY
-1617 TANSWTQ
+1617 TSNSWSQ
-1624 FISSE
+1624 FTG
-1629 AYSDAREAL
+1629 SDAYKNVATVL
-1638 NSNDFEIVKAAVS
+1638 AGNNLTAIKAATQA
-1651 GLLDEAEQTLQRRGD
+1651 LLNEAEQTLQRRGD
-1666 LTKLHK
+1666 LTKLHE

-1817 VKVGTWYY
+1817 VKVGSWYY
-1825 DAVAFVYENGLMQG
+1825 DAVTFVYENGLMQG